1 MNDWRVSGNQEGK
14 RERKEKEENLKEEE
28 GGGGEGGGEEERE
41 IGRMYKIWKMLK
53 EEKVGEKNKCLRS
66 K

>member
-14 RERKEKEENLKEEE
+14 RERKEKEENLKEE